1 MTPKHRD
8 LDDLTGRLSA
18 PAALAAPGYG
28 TGATLA
34 YAGLHP
40 RAGLASRTLHALAR
54 GAAGLSLWHERAR
67 QRCALL
73 ELSDYML
80 CDIGVSR
87 AEAGSEARKPFWRG

>member
-18 PAALAAPGYG
+18 PAALAAGYG
-28 TGATLA
+28 SSAMLA
-34 YAGLHP
+34 YAGSRP